1 MATSI
6 KIKVDKSGLT
16 AKTKAIRDKA
26 VSREVLTEI
35 GETLVRLNRK
45 NARTGKAGDGS
56 SFPPLSEKWKIERD
70 KLSKVNNTHLAYGR
84 GRSNITFT
92 GQLVD
97 SMGYEIDQ
105 VAKTVTVD
113 FNPTTRTQYTGLDGK
128 KIGKAG
134 QTNLEVAESFFARG
148 IKILGMS
155 QEMRDRVNFILTSAI
170 RKLLNSSK

>member
-1 MATSI
+1 MATSVKI
-6 KIKVDKSGLT
+6 KIDKSSLS

-56 SFPPLSEKWKIERD
+56 SFPPLSQKWKIERD

-84 GRSNITFT
+84 GRSNATFT
-92 GQLVD
+92 GQLIDAIEYEVD
-97 SMGYEIDQ
+97 EHQ
-105 VAKTVTVD
+105 KTVTID
-113 FNPTTRTQYTGLDGK
+113 FEPSVRNQYTGLEGG
-128 KIGKAG
+128 KIGKPG
-134 QTNLEVAESFFARG
+134 QTNLDVAENFLERG

-155 QEMRDRVNFILTSAI
+155 QEMRDRVNFILTYAI